1 MGRETLLTLL
11 VMLFGGL
18 VMQPLALLPSR
29 ASLDASPVVAE
40 RRAWRRLWL
49 PVLPVLVVGVW
60 LCGWALREPD
70 PVTTRFD
77 HGLVVGASLP
87 FLVVALRAALR
98 AVWVLL
104 RRPAELPVCTV
115 GLVQPRVVFDPYLA
129 RVMDDGPMHA
139 ALEHERA
146 HARHRDPLRIWLAQ
160 LATDLQW
167 PWPWVHRRFQEWL
180 EFLEHAR
187 DDEARSRGASGTD
200 LAAAVVATTR
210 HARSTPPATRGEF
223 VFGAQAGLVG
233 DARGDA
239 RALAVRVDR
248 LLAPMPDFHQPYEL
262 SAWRV
267 AAALM
272 LAFVLLGAALA
283 WGAAYGNDILHP
295 LLLWTWN
302 V

>member
-29 ASLDASPVVAE
+29 EPLDASPVVSE
-40 RRAWRRLWL
+40 RHAWQRLWL
-49 PVLPVLVVGVW
+49 PVIPVLAVGAW

-77 HGLVVGASLP
+77 HGMIIGASLP
-87 FLVVALRAALR
+87 FIVVALRAGLR
-98 AVWVLL
+98 AFWVLL
-104 RRPAELPVCTV
+104 RRPVELPVCTV
-115 GLVQPRVVFDPYLA
+115 GFVHPRVVFDPHLA
-129 RVMDDGPMHA
+129 REMNEGQVHA

-167 PWPWVHRRFQEWL
+167 PWPWAHRRFQSWL
-180 EFLEHAR
+180 ELLEHAR

-200 LAAAVVATTR
+200 LAAAVVATVR
-210 HARSTPPATRGEF
+210 HAHSTPRSTPGKCLS
-223 VFGAQAGLVG
+223 GAQAALL
-233 DARGDA
+233 GDA
-239 RALAVRVDR
+239 RALAVRVGR
-248 LLAPMPDFHQPYEL
+248 LLAPLPESHRPQRV
-262 SAWRV
+262 SAWR
-267 AAALM
+267 AATAPAL
-272 LAFVLLGAALA
+272 LVLLLGAVLV
-283 WGAAYGNDILHP
+283 WGAVFGNDILHP
-295 LLLWTWN
+295 FLLWTWN